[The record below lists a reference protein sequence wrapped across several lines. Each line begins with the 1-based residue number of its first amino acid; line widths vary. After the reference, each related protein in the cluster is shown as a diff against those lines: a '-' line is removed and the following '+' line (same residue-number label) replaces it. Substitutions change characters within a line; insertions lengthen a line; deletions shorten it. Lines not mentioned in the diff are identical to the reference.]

1 MSDIIIPEFKLP
13 RESISDLPF
22 KLELIESNV
31 GYNPRAPHRHNYYEI
46 FFFEK
51 GSGLHMIDFNEFEIE
66 SQHVHLISP
75 GQIHYMHRAPDTK
88 GWVLKFTS
96 EFFLSNLSDKDMLQQ
111 IPFLNNKVT
120 KPLIKPEKDEF
131 ESLLQF
137 VQFIKKED
145 EKKSSEY
152 ENMIRNYLNL
162 ILVKCHRLYDYSSPE
177 SKDIENQLCRR
188 FSALL
193 QENYLLENRVGFYS
207 EKLKINDNRLNQA
220 TKKILGRTPS
230 ELISDRLLLEA
241 KRWLLHSNKSIKEI
255 AYSLNFR
262 DNAYFN
268 RWFKKLENCSP
279 GEFRSA
285 KREKYTA

>member
-66 SQHVHLISP
+66 SQHIHLISP

-120 KPLIKPEKDEF
+120 KLLIKPEKDEF

-137 VQFIKKED
+137 VQFIKKE
-145 EKKSSEY
+145 EW
-152 ENMIRNYLNL
+152 
-162 ILVKCHRLYDYSSPE
+162 V
-177 SKDIENQLCRR
+177 
-188 FSALL
+188 
-193 QENYLLENRVGFYS
+193 
-207 EKLKINDNRLNQA
+207 
-220 TKKILGRTPS
+220 
-230 ELISDRLLLEA
+230 
-241 KRWLLHSNKSIKEI
+241 
-255 AYSLNFR
+255 
-262 DNAYFN
+262 
-268 RWFKKLENCSP
+268 
-279 GEFRSA
+279 
-285 KREKYTA
+285 

>member
-66 SQHVHLISP
+66 SQHIHLISP

-145 EKKSSEY
+145 EKKSSGY

-279 GEFRSA
+279 GEFRTA

>member
-31 GYNPRAPHRHNYYEI
+31 GYNPRAPHRHNYYEV

-145 EKKSSEY
+145 EKKSSGY

-262 DNAYFN
+262 HNAYFN

-279 GEFRSA
+279 GEFRTA

>member
-66 SQHVHLISP
+66 SQHIHLISP

-145 EKKSSEY
+145 EKKSSGY

-177 SKDIENQLCRR
+177 SKDIEYQLCRR
-188 FSALL
+188 FSTLL
-193 QENYLLENRVGFYS
+193 QENYLLENRVGFYP
-207 EKLKINDNRLNQA
+207 EKLRINDNRLNLA

-262 DNAYFN
+262 HNAYFN

-279 GEFRSA
+279 GEFRTA

>member
-1 MSDIIIPEFKLP
+1 
-13 RESISDLPF
+13 
-22 KLELIESNV
+22 
-31 GYNPRAPHRHNYYEI
+31 
-46 FFFEK
+46 
-51 GSGLHMIDFNEFEIE
+51 
-66 SQHVHLISP
+66 
-75 GQIHYMHRAPDTK
+75 
-88 GWVLKFTS
+88 
-96 EFFLSNLSDKDMLQQ
+96 
-111 IPFLNNKVT
+111 
-120 KPLIKPEKDEF
+120 
-131 ESLLQF
+131 
-137 VQFIKKED
+137 
-145 EKKSSEY
+145 
-152 ENMIRNYLNL
+152 MIRNYLNL

-177 SKDIENQLCRR
+177 SKDIEYQLCRR
-188 FSALL
+188 FSTLL

-262 DNAYFN
+262 HNAYFN

-279 GEFRSA
+279 GEFRTA

>member
-66 SQHVHLISP
+66 SQHIHLISP

-145 EKKSSEY
+145 EKKSSGY

-262 DNAYFN
+262 HNAYFN

-279 GEFRSA
+279 GEFRTA